1 MKHVTSFVVIL
12 SAVVLAVFGV
22 LIRYFGRVEL
32 VAGYDPDAVTD
43 EEELGAF
50 VGRNTLFIA
59 GLTAIVA
66 LVEYL
71 HLFDSSLGVWTGYT
85 ILVVVLSLWTVL
97 GAQQYDA
104 SS

>member
-1 MKHVTSFVVIL
+1 MNHATSFFVIL
-12 SAVVLAVFGV
+12 TAVVLAVFGV

-66 LVEYL
+66 IVEYL
-71 HLFDSSLGVWTGYT
+71 HLFDSSLAVWVGYT
-85 ILVVVLSLWTVL
+85 ILVTVLSIWTVL
-97 GAQQYDA
+97 GAQQYDNSA
-104 SS
+104 